1 MAHYPTSDDKYRG
14 LSYDDDH
21 RSSLGSYQFGRAR
34 GKRVGTRTVLSRV
47 NGYLKN
53 MIEAVASSKLRR
65 MERELE
71 LRGVRYDRPN
81 GSWMARKP
89 QPTGRSR

>member
-1 MAHYPTSDDKYRG
+1 MAHYPTGDGKYRG

-21 RSSLGSYQFGRAR
+21 RSSLGSYQFGSAR
-34 GKRVGTRTVLSRV
+34 GKRVGARTVLSRV

-53 MIEAVASSKLRR
+53 MIEAIANSKLRR

-71 LRGVRYDRPN
+71 LRGIRYDRPSA
-81 GSWMARKP
+81 SWAARKHRP
-89 QPTGRSR
+89 AERSR

>member
-1 MAHYPTSDDKYRG
+1 MAHYPTGDGKYRG

-21 RSSLGSYQFGRAR
+21 RSSLGSYQFGSAR
-34 GKRVGTRTVLSRV
+34 GKRVGARTVLSRV

-53 MIEAVASSKLRR
+53 MIEAIASSKLRR

-71 LRGVRYDRPN
+71 LRGIRYDRPN
-81 GSWMARKP
+81 GSLVARKS
-89 QPTGRSR
+89 QPSGRSR

>member
-1 MAHYPTSDDKYRG
+1 MAHYPTGDGKYRG

-21 RSSLGSYQFGRAR
+21 RSSLGSYRFGSAR
-34 GKRVGTRTVLSRV
+34 GKRVGARTVLSRV

-53 MIEAVASSKLRR
+53 MIEAIASSKLRR

-71 LRGVRYDRPN
+71 LRGIRYDRPN
-81 GSWMARKP
+81 GSLVARKS
-89 QPTGRSR
+89 QPSGRSR